1 MGAGEVG
8 LLLGVWYFLGG
19 TVNFQ
24 SRLSFLLSMRTMA
37 EGDLIS
43 VAHLRKA
50 RIAPCRE
57 HITPLGIIQHA
68 LLAPQD
74 QPYHPCSALYHFQTH
89 VWLEYEKC
97 RVIFTVNAACNTY
110 KTCSKQEG

>member
-8 LLLGVWYFLGG
+8 VLLGVWYFLGG

-50 RIAPCRE
+50 RI
-57 HITPLGIIQHA
+57 GA
-68 LLAPQD
+68 LP
-74 QPYHPCSALYHFQTH
+74 
-89 VWLEYEKC
+89 
-97 RVIFTVNAACNTY
+97 
-110 KTCSKQEG
+110 